1 MGHGEDGSERG
12 RSMDRD
18 EKRQD
23 RGAHCTTRF
32 MAFVARSHFVLLLA
46 KLPTH
51 NTRRRFL
58 TFVMWLMRLCG
69 LSLALLDLLLQGLS
83 VWRRIVR
90 GSCATYQGSHG
101 AVKSMSVVASELG
114 VGTLERRV
122 SVGLGLLDT
131 VCRRVSWSFSSV

>member
-1 MGHGEDGSERG
+1 MGEGTEERIAQPD
-12 RSMDRD
+12 SWHLS
-18 EKRQD
+18 Q
-23 RGAHCTTRF
+23 
-32 MAFVARSHFVLLLA
+32 RSHLVLLLA

-69 LSLALLDLLLQGLS
+69 LALAILDLLLQRLS
-83 VWRRIVR
+83 VRHRVGG
-90 GSCATYQGSHG
+90 GSWATYQGSHG

-114 VGTLERRV
+114 VGTLEGRV

-131 VCRRVSWSFSSV
+131 AGVVVSVGRSHRSD

>member
-1 MGHGEDGSERG
+1 MGDEIER
-12 RSMDRD
+12 RIAQADSWHLS
-18 EKRQD
+18 Q
-23 RGAHCTTRF
+23 
-32 MAFVARSHFVLLLA
+32 RSHLVLLLA
-46 KLPTH
+46 KLPAH

-69 LSLALLDLLLQGLS
+69 LSLALLDLLLQRLS
-83 VWRRIVR
+83 VWRRVGGGER
-90 GSCATYQGSHG
+90 SATYQGSHG

-131 VCRRVSWSFSSV
+131 VRVVMSVVRSH

>member
-1 MGHGEDGSERG
+1 M
-12 RSMDRD
+12 
-18 EKRQD
+18 
-23 RGAHCTTRF
+23 
-32 MAFVARSHFVLLLA
+32 LLLA

-83 VWRRIVR
+83 VWRRIVG